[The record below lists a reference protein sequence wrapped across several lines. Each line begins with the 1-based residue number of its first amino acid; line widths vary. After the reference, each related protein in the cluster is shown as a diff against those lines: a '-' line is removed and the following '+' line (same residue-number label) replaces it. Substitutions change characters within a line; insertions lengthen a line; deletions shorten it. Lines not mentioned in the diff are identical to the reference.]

1 MDELQLDEERPA
13 CTECGATCTVETLAV
28 AGHGVRLLL
37 ACPAGHGPQIL
48 LDPFEGHR

>member
-28 AGHGVRLLL
+28 AGHG
-37 ACPAGHGPQIL
+37 PQIL